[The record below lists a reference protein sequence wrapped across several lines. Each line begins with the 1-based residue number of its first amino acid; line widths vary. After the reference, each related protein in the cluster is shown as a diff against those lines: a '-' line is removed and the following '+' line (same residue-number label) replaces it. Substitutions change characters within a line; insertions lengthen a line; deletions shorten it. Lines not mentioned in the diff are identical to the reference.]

1 MRKIFI
7 VTAVICLTFSIQP
20 VALKN
25 VDSAQINVS
34 APNDSTCDWPMFG
47 RTPDGNRVVP
57 DECGIDLRNLGIKWS
72 FTTDHMVNEPVAK
85 DNLVVFTCW
94 DHKVYCLDFDSGKKV
109 WEYEANDII
118 ISTPTIYHEFVLFT
132 SGGFET
138 DEGKVYCLNI
148 KDGSKLWELTTR
160 FSIYSS
166 PIVYNDK
173 LYVACGEKTLY
184 CLGIEKGNQIW
195 KFETE
200 YVNHYSPIFH
210 SNKLYFGSSDFNF
223 YCINANNGQLIW
235 KHDLWD
241 IKNVVHVQSSAVI
254 SNGNVIFKTSNGL
267 MCLNEIDG
275 SKKWHIETESE
286 SSIYENSPVVCGDRV
301 LYIEMTDIEKG
312 SGKLYS
318 INISNGEKMVEI
330 PISPKEIALKLS
342 SPVLFKNK
350 LVLPNNDG
358 LSVYSTQTYKL
369 LKTLK
374 IGSIYDDSSSP
385 IITNHCILLSFGKI
399 LFCINNDLSRNEP
412 IKPKEIILSTYVNK
426 INLCSTVQLGA
437 RVVDVYE
444 DIIKD
449 ATLEWSVDP
458 PEFGTIDSSGLF
470 TPKKTGK
477 VKITCKSGDLSESI
491 TIDVI
496 EFLTVNSEGVRID
509 VVKPKQISS
518 KTVVYTNN
526 SDRKLTVDVVSN
538 LGLVTVSPSSF
549 VIEPGKSQEV
559 SVSVQL
565 ASFEP
570 VPDTEFFITATYDT
584 CTKQLKGLLSSSLPF
599 ACLSAS
605 PDSLAFG
612 MVERGFE
619 KNMGLSV
626 LSEVTAKI
634 SVSANEPWISV
645 SNKEITLEAGIPITI
660 YFKIRASSLPS
671 ASRLSGNVIIK
682 SDVAFCDT
690 LTIPVTVE
698 TEESITIKLKIDSK
712 SATIN
717 NQKRDLDAPP
727 KIMGGRTMVPLRFIS
742 EAFGCN
748 IEWDAKEQRIGILRY
763 DISVNLWIGK
773 DYVEVNGQKLK
784 IDSPPVIVA
793 GRTMVPLRFI
803 AEPFGAKVE
812 WSAQTK
818 EITIIWPKP

>member
-25 VDSAQINVS
+25 VDSAQKNVTMPS
-34 APNDSTCDWPMFG
+34 DSTCDWPMFG

-57 DECGIDLRNLGIKWS
+57 DECGIDDSELSEKWTKKISTNDPYRPIIAGDRMFISFQNKVLYCINIENGEVIWKFVLTSYIFTPAYYNNKIYFGSAGI
-72 FTTDHMVNEPVAK
+72 F
-85 DNLVVFTCW
+85 
-94 DHKVYCLDFDSGKKV
+94 YCLDAGNGKIVWQVKIPEFKGMSNNCIVYKEKIYFSGDDKYFCLEISDGSTIWSLSRIFTGHNYDGMAIADDNVYLLYGLNDLYCVDYLTGKKK
-109 WEYEANDII
+109 WEYKAEKGKFLPGSNI
-118 ISTPTIYHEFVLFT
+118 VLA
-132 SGGFET
+132 
-138 DEGKVYCLNI
+138 DGKVFYSPGDGLTCLDQSTGKMLWKNDFVNQGVVYYNNQLFISWGLKINVMDPKNGTMIWASDRLELDQFNIAYNNGKIICMRNDASESKLNI
-148 KDGSKLWELTTR
+148 LDLKERRVTTDIHFKKIATFIVTKSKLILINSLGDVSCYESGYSRTAPNKILIIPNSNIIDTCQTTQL
-160 FSIYSS
+160 SAK
-166 PIVYNDK
+166 VYNQYD
-173 LYVACGEKTLY
+173 
-184 CLGIEKGNQIW
+184 Q
-195 KFETE
+195 
-200 YVNHYSPIFH
+200 
-210 SNKLYFGSSDFNF
+210 
-223 YCINANNGQLIW
+223 
-235 KHDLWD
+235 
-241 IKNVVHVQSSAVI
+241 
-254 SNGNVIFKTSNGL
+254 
-267 MCLNEIDG
+267 EIDA
-275 SKKWHIETESE
+275 
-286 SSIYENSPVVCGDRV
+286 
-301 LYIEMTDIEKG
+301 
-312 SGKLYS
+312 
-318 INISNGEKMVEI
+318 
-330 PISPKEIALKLS
+330 PI
-342 SPVLFKNK
+342 
-350 LVLPNNDG
+350 
-358 LSVYSTQTYKL
+358 Q
-369 LKTLK
+369 
-374 IGSIYDDSSSP
+374 
-385 IITNHCILLSFGKI
+385 
-399 LFCINNDLSRNEP
+399 
-412 IKPKEIILSTYVNK
+412 
-426 INLCSTVQLGA
+426 
-437 RVVDVYE
+437 
-444 DIIKD
+444 
-449 ATLEWSVDP
+449 WSVD

-477 VKITCKSGDLSESI
+477 VKITCKSGNLSESV

-509 VVKPKQISS
+509 VVKPKQVAS
-518 KTVVYTNN
+518 KTIAYTNN

-559 SVSVQL
+559 SVSAQL

-570 VPDTEFFITATYDT
+570 VPDTEFVITASYDT

-599 ACLSAS
+599 ACLAAS

-612 MVERGFE
+612 MVERGYA
-619 KNMGLSV
+619 KTMSLSI
-626 LSEVTAKI
+626 LSEVETKI
-634 SVSANEPWISV
+634 SVSTSEAWISV
-645 SNKEITLEAGIPITI
+645 PVKEMTLKAGVPAIIS
-660 YFKIRASSLPS
+660 FKIHASSLPS

-748 IEWDAKEQRIGILRY
+748 IEWDAKEQRIGIVRY

-784 IDSPPVIVA
+784 IDSPPIIVA

-812 WSAQTK
+812 WNAQTK
-818 EITIIWPKP
+818 EITIVWPKP